1 MGSCVREVVGDSVT
15 PTTVCVGGSVGDPEK
30 RVEILGVPV
39 VHSVASAVEVVVGE
53 GDEVDRWF
61 GEKVIPTLSDRVG
74 VTVPLGLGITL
85 VVRVAR
91 GVKEGDIEGVSVFV
105 IIGEVEKLVL
115 PVKDWFALSEG

>member
-1 MGSCVREVVGDSVT
+1 MEDSVT
-15 PTTVCVGGSVGDPEK
+15 PTTVCVGGSVWDPEK
-30 RVEILGVPV
+30 RGVTLGVLEV
-39 VHSVASAVEVVVGE
+39 QGVACAVEVVVGE

-91 GVKEGDIEGVSVFV
+91 GVKEGDIEGVSVSV
-105 IIGEVEKLVL
+105 ILDEVEKLLL
-115 PVKDWFALSEG
+115 PVKDCPILSEG

>member
-1 MGSCVREVVGDSVT
+1 M
-15 PTTVCVGGSVGDPEK
+15 
-30 RVEILGVPV
+30 
-39 VHSVASAVEVVVGE
+39 
-53 GDEVDRWF
+53 
-61 GEKVIPTLSDRVG
+61 
-74 VTVPLGLGITL
+74 TVPLRLGITL